1 MKKMLQVSNED
12 GAIKKDD
19 EAKRIKMKKESRYEP
34 KSNDKD
40 DLNEFLLIA
49 DELDKLRE

>member
-1 MKKMLQVSNED
+1 MKMGPPRKTMVLRGS
-12 GAIKKDD
+12 
-19 EAKRIKMKKESRYEP
+19 KMKKESRYEP

-49 DELDKLRE
+49 DELDNLI